1 MVWGKWHFFGELSMK
16 VGEELHDQTRRLD
29 TMDGPDS
36 GEDSSALLETVV
48 NAHYL
53 ALQMRMLVKARRF
66 TGSEATELL
75 ASALTEWAQL
85 AGGECFDSPTLSAL
99 KMRDKH

>member
-1 MVWGKWHFFGELSMK
+1 MK
-16 VGEELHDQTRRLD
+16 AAAQEQNRSTPPDQETD
-29 TMDGPDS
+29 EGAS
-36 GEDSSALLETVV
+36 LLETVV

-53 ALQMRMLVKARRF
+53 ALQMRMLAKSRAF

-85 AGGECFDSPTLSAL
+85 AGGECFENNSSIAAL
-99 KMRDKH
+99 KRREKH

>member
-1 MVWGKWHFFGELSMK
+1 M
-16 VGEELHDQTRRLD
+16 
-29 TMDGPDS
+29 
-36 GEDSSALLETVV
+36 SAGSDLRDDAGRIEGSEGTDLADEGASLLETVV

-53 ALQMRMLVKARRF
+53 ALQMRMLIKGRRF

-85 AGGECFDSPTLSAL
+85 AGGECFETGSALATLSS
-99 KMRDKH
+99 RERH

>member
-1 MVWGKWHFFGELSMK
+1 MK
-16 VGEELHDQTRRLD
+16 VAELQDDKRSKPPETD
-29 TMDGPDS
+29 EGAS
-36 GEDSSALLETVV
+36 LLETVV

-53 ALQMRMLVKARRF
+53 ALQMRMLARSCKF

-85 AGGECFDSPTLSAL
+85 AGGECFESSSSIATL
-99 KMRDKH
+99 KRREKH

>member
-1 MVWGKWHFFGELSMK
+1 MK
-16 VGEELHDQTRRLD
+16 VGADLHDQAQRLEPINSD
-29 TMDGPDS
+29 AADDAAS
-36 GEDSSALLETVV
+36 LLETVV

-66 TGSEATELL
+66 AGSEATELL

-85 AGGECFDSPTLSAL
+85 AGGECFESNPSFMAL
-99 KMRDKH
+99 KKREKH

>member
-1 MVWGKWHFFGELSMK
+1 MK
-16 VGEELHDQTRRLD
+16 AVEDLQDEHERSKPQERLETD
-29 TMDGPDS
+29 AS
-36 GEDSSALLETVV
+36 LLETVV

-53 ALQMRMLVKARRF
+53 ALQMRMLAKSRRF

-85 AGGECFDSPTLSAL
+85 AGGECFEPNTSITAL
-99 KMRDKH
+99 KRRNKH

>member
-1 MVWGKWHFFGELSMK
+1 MTFGGDLRDDADSTGK
-16 VGEELHDQTRRLD
+16 LD
-29 TMDGPDS
+29 TPDS
-36 GEDSSALLETVV
+36 ADEGASLLETVV

-85 AGGECFDSPTLSAL
+85 AGGECFEKTTSLAAL
-99 KMRDKH
+99 KTRERH

>member
-1 MVWGKWHFFGELSMK
+1 MK
-16 VGEELHDQTRRLD
+16 VGADLHDQAQRLD
-29 TMDGPDS
+29 AMNTTEAADEAAS
-36 GEDSSALLETVV
+36 LLETVV

-85 AGGECFDSPTLSAL
+85 AGGECFEPSPSLMAL
-99 KMRDKH
+99 KNREKH

>member
-1 MVWGKWHFFGELSMK
+1 MK
-16 VGEELHDQTRRLD
+16 A
-29 TMDGPDS
+29 
-36 GEDSSALLETVV
+36 GEDWNDQAKGLEGLENPDNTEESASLLETVV

-85 AGGECFDSPTLSAL
+85 AGGECFDAPSLDVL
-99 KMRDKH
+99 KSRDRH

>member
-1 MVWGKWHFFGELSMK
+1 MSVGGELRDDTGGIEGSDATDL
-16 VGEELHDQTRRLD
+16 GEE
-29 TMDGPDS
+29 GAS
-36 GEDSSALLETVV
+36 LLETVV

-53 ALQMRMLVKARRF
+53 ALQMRMLVRGRRF

-85 AGGECFDSPTLSAL
+85 AGGECFETGSAL
-99 KMRDKH
+99 AALSLRDRN

>member
-1 MVWGKWHFFGELSMK
+1 MK
-16 VGEELHDQTRRLD
+16 AALQDEQNGSNPPSRNADE
-29 TMDGPDS
+29 GAS
-36 GEDSSALLETVV
+36 LLETVV

-53 ALQMRMLVKARRF
+53 ALQMRMLAKSCSF

-85 AGGECFDSPTLSAL
+85 AGGECFESNSSLTAL
-99 KMRDKH
+99 KRREKH

>member
-1 MVWGKWHFFGELSMK
+1 MNAAEDLQ
-16 VGEELHDQTRRLD
+16 DQEKSSKLPNRPD
-29 TMDGPDS
+29 ADDGAS
-36 GEDSSALLETVV
+36 LLETVV

-53 ALQMRMLVKARRF
+53 ALQMRMLAKSRRF

-85 AGGECFDSPTLSAL
+85 AGGECFEGNSSLAAL
-99 KMRDKH
+99 KRRDKH

>member
-1 MVWGKWHFFGELSMK
+1 MK
-16 VGEELHDQTRRLD
+16 VGEDWNDQTKGLEALD
-29 TMDGPDS
+29 SPDNAEEGAS
-36 GEDSSALLETVV
+36 LLETVV

-85 AGGECFDSPTLSAL
+85 AGGECFEPPSLSVL
-99 KMRDKH
+99 KSRDRH

>member
-1 MVWGKWHFFGELSMK
+1 M
-16 VGEELHDQTRRLD
+16 
-29 TMDGPDS
+29 
-36 GEDSSALLETVV
+36 SAGSDLRDDAGCSEGSEGNDLADEGASLLETVV

-53 ALQMRMLVKARRF
+53 ALQMRMLVKGRRF

-85 AGGECFDSPTLSAL
+85 AGGECFETGSASAL
-99 KMRDKH
+99 ATVTSRERH